1 MFTNQP
7 KTDLTIIP
15 KFVCVAV
22 ATHFNAGPVK
32 TLERWHSSERIVVAL
47 AGFFRIVKTAVVDFI
62 TYEYY
67 ILYHI
72 TNCPA
77 VGK

>member
-1 MFTNQP
+1 MIH
-7 KTDLTIIP
+7 KL
-15 KFVCVAV
+15 VCVAA

-32 TLERWHSSERIVVAL
+32 TLERWHSSEHIVVAL
-47 AGFFRIVKTAVVDFI
+47 AGIFIIVKTAGVDFI

-72 TNCPA
+72 TN
-77 VGK
+77 